1 MLCILLLNVWAWSIL
16 LPKTEV
22 QIILQQYENHIVVP
36 VPNLISDRYFMNLNK
51 NILDVLSCTSIRG
64 VILDISGVEIMDKS
78 DFINMNKAIKNSQLM
93 GVTVI
98 VVGMQPSVA
107 AALALLNVDDKWTRS
122 TITVEHAI
130 RILRC

>member
-1 MLCILLLNVWAWSIL
+1 